1 MKALSGALL
10 MLAALALPAQ
20 AVPVL
25 EKVVI
30 LQRHGVRAPTK
41 APAALAPFAL
51 DAWAAWPV
59 APGELTDHGALALSR
74 MGDALRRRYAMLLA
88 KGDCGRLF
96 VWADNAD
103 QRTRRSGQVM
113 ARALGCP
120 AAVQWAQEGDD
131 PLFHGDDICPADPK
145 AAQAAM
151 ATRLEAML
159 AANRTRYD
167 VARKTLSGILTPG
180 LSEADCKDSSDKKCG
195 LLSGRNEAKD
205 GGKLSGTLA
214 DASTLSENLFLE
226 YAQGMEKPGWGRMS
240 AAELATIMPL
250 HDMAA
255 DLGRR
260 TPLLA
265 AHNGT
270 LLARQIEA
278 LLEGSSFRI
287 AAPKDAKVILLA
299 GHDTNL
305 SNIAGM
311 LGLDWTLPGEP
322 DTTAPDT
329 ALAFERW
336 HDSGRGRGD
345 FIRIRLFYQT
355 ADQLR
360 GASRLAV
367 LPHLDLTMPGCSKDC
382 AVPQLITRLRAA
394 MATECLDSV
403 VAH

>member
-1 MKALSGALL
+1 MKALFTALL
-10 MLAALALPAQ
+10 MLEALALPAM
-20 AVPVL
+20 AAPVL

-30 LQRHGVRAPTK
+30 LQRHGVRSPTK
-41 APAALAPFAL
+41 APAALAPFAQ

-74 MGDALRRRYAMLLA
+74 MGEALRRHYAQVLSQGNCA
-88 KGDCGRLF
+88 QLF

-103 QRTRRSGQVM
+103 QRTRKSGQVM
-113 ARALGCP
+113 AQALGCP
-120 AAVQWAQEGDD
+120 TAVRWAMGDND

-145 AAQAAM
+145 AAQAAV
-151 ATRLEAML
+151 AVRQSDML

-167 VARKTLSGILTPG
+167 TARSTLARILTPG
-180 LSEADCKDSSDKKCG
+180 LSQADCENSNDKKCA
-195 LLSGRNEAKD
+195 LLSDRNQTKD
-205 GGKLSGTLA
+205 GGKLSGVLA

-226 YAQGMEKPGWGRMS
+226 YAQGMEKPGWGRMNGADL
-240 AAELATIMPL
+240 AAIMPL
-250 HDMAA
+250 HDMAS

-265 AHNGT
+265 AHNAT
-270 LLARQIEA
+270 LLAHQIEA
-278 LLEGSSFRI
+278 LLTDTDFRI
-287 AAPKDAKVILLA
+287 AAPHDARMVLLA

-311 LGLDWTLPGEP
+311 LGLTWSLPGEP

-336 HDSGRGRGD
+336 HEDKRGD

-355 ADQLR
+355 VDQLR
-360 GASRLAV
+360 SASRLPT
-367 LPHLDLTMPGCSKDC
+367 LPHLDLSLADC
-382 AVPQLITRLRAA
+382 GESCALPKVTARLRVA
-394 MATECLDSV
+394 MAQECLVPTAS
-403 VAH
+403 H